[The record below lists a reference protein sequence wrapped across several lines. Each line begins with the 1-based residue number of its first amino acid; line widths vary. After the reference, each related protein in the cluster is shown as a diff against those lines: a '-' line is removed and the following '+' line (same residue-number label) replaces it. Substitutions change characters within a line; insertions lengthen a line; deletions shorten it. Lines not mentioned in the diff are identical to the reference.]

1 MKVNCQ
7 KEDLLYAVQA
17 VARAVSAKNTLPV
30 LGGIMIVAEEGR
42 MIFRATDLEM
52 AMECIINADVPEEGM
67 VVVPGKYF
75 NDLVRHLPSGDIC
88 LESLS
93 NQQMMVSYEQSQIS
107 VHCFDSEEFPSLPQ
121 VEGHVRGEIPTA
133 VFRRLVK
140 QVSIAA
146 ASDEIRPIFT
156 GLLTKIYENKL
167 VVVATDTHRLAI
179 GEGSWQGKGETTAIL
194 PNRTM
199 QEIARLA
206 VNDEEPIVITAGRNQ
221 VYFSLGNITF
231 VSRIINGQYPD
242 YRQVLPMENLYVSRA
257 VVNRQRLLDALE
269 RASLL
274 SRDAVRGKGNIVKL
288 HWKEDILTVS
298 ADVPDV
304 GYIKEDMVCFL
315 QGEEMEANYNARYLI
330 EALRVIE
337 EENVIIRLTGPTTP
351 GIILPD
357 YMQEGNKKAG
367 VQEEEPYIY
376 LILPVRISN

>member
-52 AMECIINADVPEEGM
+52 AMECVINADVPEEGT

-93 NQQMMVSYEQSQIS
+93 NQQLTVSYEQSQIS
-107 VHCFDSEEFPSLPQ
+107 VHCFDPEEFPSLPQ
-121 VEGHVRGEIPTA
+121 IEGHVRGEIPA
-133 VFRRLVK
+133 PLFRRLVR

-156 GLLTKIYENKL
+156 GLLTKISEEKL

-206 VNDEEPIVITAGRNQ
+206 VNDEEPVVITAGRNQ

-288 HWKEDILTVS
+288 HWQADILTVS

-304 GYIKEDMVCFL
+304 GFIKEEMACFL

-357 YMQEGNKKAG
+357 VMQEASKKEDG
-367 VQEEEPYIY
+367 QEESYIY

>member
-1 MKVNCQ
+1 MKINCQ

-17 VARAVSAKNTLPV
+17 VARAVSVKNTLPV

-52 AMECIINADVPEEGM
+52 AMECIINADVQEDGT

-75 NDLVRHLPSGDIC
+75 NDLVKHLPSGDIC

-107 VHCFDSEEFPSLPQ
+107 VHCFDPEEFPSLPQ
-121 VEGHVRGEIPTA
+121 IEGHVHGEIPA
-133 VFRRLVK
+133 PVFRRLVR

-156 GLLTKIYENKL
+156 GLLTKISDNKL

-206 VNDEEPIVITAGRNQ
+206 INDEEPVVITAGRNQ

-288 HWKEDILTVS
+288 HWQEDIFTVS

-304 GYIKEDMVCFL
+304 GYIKEEMSCFL

-337 EENVIIRLTGPTTP
+337 EENIIIRLTGPTTP

-357 YMQEGNKKAG
+357 HMQEASKKAEG
-367 VQEEEPYIY
+367 QEEEYTY